1 MNFIGNISG
10 KPYIQF
16 VRISYCKKMRVKEK
30 SWATYYSSVRR
41 SEKGQMVLPKEYRD
55 EMHLN
60 AGSPIAVLKIGNG
73 LLLLPEMEKYN
84 ALCSS
89 IESVLLKNDLT
100 ADDLLETL
108 DEIRDQPFEE
118 VYPNASRNNL

>member
-1 MNFIGNISG
+1 MRNI
-10 KPYIQF
+10 
-16 VRISYCKKMRVKEK
+16 EK
-30 SWATYYSSVRR
+30 GLVTYYSTIRL

-55 EMHLN
+55 EMRLN

-108 DEIRDQPFEE
+108 DETRDQLFEE
-118 VYPNASRNNL
+118 VYPSASSDN

>member
-1 MNFIGNISG
+1 M
-10 KPYIQF
+10 QQ
-16 VRISYCKKMRVKEK
+16 VEK
-30 SWATYYSSVRR
+30 SLVTYYSTIRL

-73 LLLLPEMEKYN
+73 LLLLPEMEKFN

-89 IESVLLKNDLT
+89 IESVLVKNNLT
-100 ADDLLETL
+100 ADDFLETL
-108 DEIRDQPFEE
+108 DETRDQLFEE
-118 VYPNASRNNL
+118 IYPNASREN

>member
-1 MNFIGNISG
+1 
-10 KPYIQF
+10 
-16 VRISYCKKMRVKEK
+16 MRQIETSLV
-30 SWATYYSSVRR
+30 TYYSSIRL

-73 LLLLPEMEKYN
+73 LLLLPEMEKFN

-89 IESVLLKNDLT
+89 IESVLLKNNLT

-108 DEIRDQPFEE
+108 DESRDQLFEE
-118 VYPNASRNNL
+118 IYPNASHKK

>member
-1 MNFIGNISG
+1 
-10 KPYIQF
+10 
-16 VRISYCKKMRVKEK
+16 MRQIEK
-30 SWATYYSSVRR
+30 SLVTYYSSIRL

-55 EMHLN
+55 EMRLN

-73 LLLLPEMEKYN
+73 LLLLPEMEKFN

-100 ADDLLETL
+100 ADDFLETL
-108 DEIRDQPFEE
+108 DETRNELFEE
-118 VYPNASRNNL
+118 IYPKASRKK